1 MRYFLLVATTGAVL
15 SWAGQPAAAG
25 DDAFISEATAQRC
38 GLTRVWVTQAQVNR
52 GQSRLQDVVLCD
64 GTLYAQSNRA
74 TLEAIDAET
83 GQKLWSKMVGQPD
96 HPSLPP
102 GAFRDLVATV
112 NGSTL
117 YVLNRYTGD
126 ILYQTKVDGAP
137 GGGPALSSKRA
148 YVPMV
153 SGMIMAYR
161 LEPITDAAKEFGKLD
176 PKATDMTEEEKKEAA
191 KKAEEERR
199 ENIRIRQDYI
209 PPLACSSGGR
219 ALVPPVITTQNR
231 DEEFVTWVT
240 DRGYLY
246 LGRIDRRS
254 EDTFTTKYRLVANGS
269 FSSPPAYL
277 PRDPKQPSDSGVI
290 YGGSSDG
297 NVYAVL
303 ERSGELLWKFA
314 TSDPVIDSPVV
325 IEDRLFATTEL
336 GGMFCLN
343 AKTGKQ
349 IWWAPEILH
358 FVALGKQRVY
368 AADKVGRLRIL
379 DARNGATLDSLP
391 ASGMPIKIGNGQT
404 DRIYLA
410 TPKGDYP
417 CLREVEQTNPVAYN
431 AARKAGTERSLEG
444 GAETDVPPRLERCV
458 EGGVSPCG
466 QEDRG
471 QEGRCRRGL
480 WQGDAPRRQGRHP
493 AAGKGKKA
501 APADDVDF
509 GGTPPPQARPA
520 LRLAASPRRRPRKP
534 LPTRARNRPT
544 TTPSEIKARTEI
556 TWSITVGRIANPS
569 WESRTG

>member
-64 GTLYAQSNRA
+64 GTLYAQSTRA

-126 ILYQTKVDGAP
+126 LLYQTKVDGAP
-137 GGGPALSSKRA
+137 GGGPALSSRRA

-161 LEPITDAAKEFGKLD
+161 LEPITDAAVEFHKLD

-246 LGRIDRRS
+246 LGRIDRRA

-277 PRDPKQPSDSGVI
+277 PRDPKQPSDSNVI

-303 ERSGELLWKFA
+303 ERSGDLLWKFA

-349 IWWAPEILH
+349 MWWAPEIMH

-379 DARNGATLDSLP
+379 DVRNGTTLDSLP
-391 ASGMPIKIGNGQT
+391 ASGLPIKIANADS

-410 TPKGDYP
+410 TPEGDIV

-431 AARKAGTERSLEG
+431 AARKAGQNDLSKAAPKLTSPLGSSDASKAASRPAAKKTAGKKDDADVDFGKETLPAG
-444 GAETDVPPRLERCV
+444 KAGA
-458 EGGVSPCG
+458 
-466 QEDRG
+466 
-471 QEGRCRRGL
+471 
-480 WQGDAPRRQGRHP
+480 P

-509 GGTPPPQARPA
+509 GADPTAAGKAGAPA
-520 LRLAASPRRRPRKP
+520 GGKP
-534 LPTRARNRPT
+534 AEKAPE
-544 TTPSEIKARTEI
+544 TTPDKGKKPADDDPF
-556 TWSITVGRIANPS
+556 GN
-569 WESRTG
+569 